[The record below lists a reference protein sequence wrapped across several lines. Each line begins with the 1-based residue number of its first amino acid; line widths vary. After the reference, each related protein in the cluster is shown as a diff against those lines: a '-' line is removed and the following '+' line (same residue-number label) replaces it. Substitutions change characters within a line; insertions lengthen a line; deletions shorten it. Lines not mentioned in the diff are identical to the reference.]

1 MTQKFYI
8 KNGMGILSA
17 VMRSDL
23 CCCNDNQYSK
33 QDGDGDNP
41 IMVGNRFN
49 FINKIFDLCLL
60 HLFSVF

>member
-1 MTQKFYI
+1 
-8 KNGMGILSA
+8 MGILSA
-17 VMRSDL
+17 VIRSDL
-23 CCCNDNQYSK
+23 FCCSDNQYSK
-33 QDGDGDNP
+33 HEADGENQ